1 MKDTN
6 ILILKLAFC
15 NFNQECKVLSL
26 FFFYYKS
33 LIVFLVNLM
42 LFEFDF
48 TSCFMQDF
56 SNEAVVQEFTLPEG
70 EHLISVERKRYP
82 FYYHEHHES
91 ELSKRVR
98 SGSITGPAKNLEL
111 PVFDIPVTT
120 HTVLDG
126 CIIVTD
132 CSVYEIRPR

>member
-1 MKDTN
+1 M
-6 ILILKLAFC
+6 
-15 NFNQECKVLSL
+15 
-26 FFFYYKS
+26 
-33 LIVFLVNLM
+33 
-42 LFEFDF
+42 
-48 TSCFMQDF
+48 
-56 SNEAVVQEFTLPEG
+56 
-70 EHLISVERKRYP
+70 ERKRYP

-98 SGSITGPAKNLEL
+98 SGSITRPAKSLEL